1 MVNRRRPLS
10 ERLGTHGVLALLA
23 VFSGVP
29 IIILVM
35 NALKTSAEVSKNP
48 LGFPRDLTFANFPE
62 AWSLGNYGT
71 TILNSAIITACTVV
85 GVWIV
90 SGTAAYALARLD
102 VPRGG
107 VVLMYLFV
115 CTAIPQQI
123 FLVPLFFLWAKL
135 GLTDSLFG
143 LIVIYVALF
152 SPFAT
157 LLLRSYMMALP
168 REFEEAARTEGAGEL
183 RILFSV
189 VLPLTLPGFLTVA
202 LVSGL
207 MAWNEFLFA
216 ITFIQ
221 DDALKPVTTSFLA
234 FKGQFTQDWGLTSAG
249 ALFVI
254 APVIILFLF
263 MQKKFVEGLAA
274 GGLK

>member
-216 ITFIQ
+216 ITFVQ

>member
-107 VVLMYLFV
+107 VVLLYLFV

>member
-189 VLPLTLPGFLTVA
+189 VLPLTLPGFLIVA

>member
-1 MVNRRRPLS
+1 M
-10 ERLGTHGVLALLA
+10 LALLA

>member
-1 MVNRRRPLS
+1 MNRRRPLS

-107 VVLMYLFV
+107 VVLLYLFV

-143 LIVIYVALF
+143 LIGIYVALF